1 MGALFTIF
9 SKFAKYYLLKCIT
22 SEIFRDFKRNKL
34 HFSEGVYVRR
44 TNFNWRFKPIRE
56 IFRFFPKYNDI
67 YLLWR
72 MTSEIFSR
80 FRENF
85 WLLLLLIL
93 LLAAICDIINIDGWQ
108 WILLTHNSYSDYAST
123 VHMIYLKIWTSSLN
137 YIFSKY
143 ARAIN

>member
-1 MGALFTIF
+1 MI
-9 SKFAKYYLLKCIT
+9 
-22 SEIFRDFKRNKL
+22 SEIFSDFQRKQL
-34 HFSEGVYVRR
+34 HFPEGVYVRT

-85 WLLLLLIL
+85 WLLLI
-93 LLAAICDIINIDGWQ
+93 LLAAIN
-108 WILLTHNSYSDYAST
+108 
-123 VHMIYLKIWTSSLN
+123 
-137 YIFSKY
+137 
-143 ARAIN
+143 RAEVVGNGT